1 MDFSHVSEVLS
12 GKLDGKP
19 VKLRGWVHRQR
30 TSSNVNFIVLRD
42 STGILQV
49 AAKKEQ
55 PKAFDTAGSLY
66 VEASV
71 TVEGTVKKDERAPG
85 GWEIQATDMGVIC
98 NREPFPIAKDL
109 SPEFLLDVRH
119 LWLRSQKITAMMKA
133 RHWITRYM
141 REFLDGEGFWEVN
154 PPVLTKV
161 GGEGG
166 ADMFSIDYFGEVAF
180 LSQSA
185 QLYGEALTTA
195 LEKVY
200 VWAPS
205 FRAEPSRTVRHL
217 AEYWHLEP
225 EMAWYDTN
233 DNMELQEQM
242 ISHVAQQFAKKNT
255 DLLEVFGRDPAA
267 LKVVKPPFKR
277 ITYDK
282 AVEMLNSKGVKKK
295 LGEDLGAEDE
305 RALTE
310 DEKKPIFV
318 TQYPRAIK
326 PFYAEPDPAN
336 PDRVLCDDCLAPQGH
351 GELISGSQRVWKY
364 ETLLENMKR
373 MGLEKVHSY
382 DWYLDLRK
390 YGSVPHAG
398 FGIGLERL
406 TKWLLNLDHIRDA
419 IPFPRLIN
427 RIYP

>member
-1 MDFSHVSEVLS
+1 MDFSHVSDVLS
-12 GKLDGKP
+12 GKLDSKP

-55 PKAFDTAGSLY
+55 PKAFDAAGSLY

-85 GWEIQATDMGVIC
+85 GWEIQATDIGVIC

-185 QLYGEALTTA
+185 QLYGEALTTS

-267 LKVVKPPFKR
+267 LKIVKPPFKR

-282 AVEMLNSKGVKKK
+282 AVEMLNSKGIKKK
-295 LGEDLGAEDE
+295 WGEDLGAEDE
-305 RALTE
+305 KALTE

-326 PFYAEPDPAN
+326 PFYAEPDPTN
-336 PDRVLCDDCLAPQGH
+336 LDRVLCDDCLAPQGH

-364 ETLLENMKR
+364 ETLVENMKR
-373 MGLEKVHSY
+373 AGLEKVHSY

-390 YGSVPHAG
+390 YGAVPHAG